1 MAEAEM
7 SESKRFSI
15 VFFFLILFLYF
26 AAPLQLLLASEKGP
40 GKLIEDTISLREK
53 IKKIEEFVHKQ
64 MENGKIPG
72 MSVAIV
78 ERDNTLYKK
87 GFGFTNV
94 KTKRPVSTKTL
105 FEIGATSKAF
115 TALGILL
122 LEAEGKINLD
132 YSVDKYI
139 PWFRMKYEGREV
151 KITIKHLLYEI
162 SGIPFETIGDI
173 PPAGGDDALENSV
186 RILMEK
192 ELGHKPGEK
201 FVFASMNYNVLG
213 LIIQKK
219 SGEPFEKYMQDYVLK
234 PLGLNDTCLSREDA
248 LRHGMAV
255 GYKICFK
262 KPRELNAPIYRGNTP
277 AGYFATNAEDMSKWL
292 RIQIGMDTSS
302 SFPRALIE
310 KSHKTELEGYG
321 LPYAKG
327 WFIYQGVQIFQ
338 AGNNPNFSSFIM
350 ADLEKKIGVAVLANM
365 NSDYTEIIGRGILAV
380 LQGKEP
386 NESFKYFNDFNTY
399 FDNVSVTIF
408 FIVIFPLLLAIW
420 LIAKSIKKIRKEK
433 IKFVGIEIKGI
444 TAFIISSLL
453 LVGAGYIL
461 SILPS
466 LLGYNLSWKCVC
478 VWLPTSFV
486 ISTILAFIAGSLFY
500 IWFLIRV
507 FYPMN
512 QNG

>member
-151 KITIKHLLYEI
+151 KITIKHLLYEK
-162 SGIPFETIGDI
+162 SGITFETIGDI

-219 SGEPFEKYMQDYVLK
+219 SGKPFEKYMRDNVLK

-350 ADLEKKIGVAVLANM
+350 ADLEKKIGVAVLANI

-386 NESFKYFNDFNTY
+386 GDNRKDFNTN
-399 FDNVSVTIF
+399 FDNISIIIF
-408 FIVIFPLLLAIW
+408 FTAIFALLLAIW
-420 LIAKSIKKIRKEK
+420 LIARSIKKIKKEK
-433 IKFVGIEIKGI
+433 IKFAGIRVKGF
-444 TAFIISSLL
+444 TAFIISSL
-453 LVGAGYIL
+453 VMAGAGYIL

-466 LLGYNLSWKCVC
+466 LLGYDLPWEFVYVWIPCSFILSV
-478 VWLPTSFV
+478 VFV
-486 ISTILAFIAGSLFY
+486 LLMGFLFY
-500 IWFLIRV
+500 ILFLLRT
-507 FYPMN
+507 FFRS
-512 QNG
+512 

>member
-1 MAEAEM
+1 
-7 SESKRFSI
+7 
-15 VFFFLILFLYF
+15 
-26 AAPLQLLLASEKGP
+26 
-40 GKLIEDTISLREK
+40 
-53 IKKIEEFVHKQ
+53 
-64 MENGKIPG
+64 
-72 MSVAIV
+72 
-78 ERDNTLYKK
+78 
-87 GFGFTNV
+87 
-94 KTKRPVSTKTL
+94 
-105 FEIGATSKAF
+105 
-115 TALGILL
+115 
-122 LEAEGKINLD
+122 
-132 YSVDKYI
+132 
-139 PWFRMKYEGREV
+139 
-151 KITIKHLLYEI
+151 
-162 SGIPFETIGDI
+162 
-173 PPAGGDDALENSV
+173 
-186 RILMEK
+186 
-192 ELGHKPGEK
+192 
-201 FVFASMNYNVLG
+201 
-213 LIIQKK
+213 
-219 SGEPFEKYMQDYVLK
+219 
-234 PLGLNDTCLSREDA
+234 
-248 LRHGMAV
+248 
-255 GYKICFK
+255 
-262 KPRELNAPIYRGNTP
+262 
-277 AGYFATNAEDMSKWL
+277 
-292 RIQIGMDTSS
+292 
-302 SFPRALIE
+302 
-310 KSHKTELEGYG
+310 
-321 LPYAKG
+321 
-327 WFIYQGVQIFQ
+327 
-338 AGNNPNFSSFIM
+338 
-350 ADLEKKIGVAVLANM
+350 M